1 MFMFISMI
9 VLIISLQ
16 KKNNMLHQ
24 VQTQKNRTEEV
35 VKQVEDSV
43 EEAKKSIAD
52 LESKLYLYDASF

>member
-1 MFMFISMI
+1 MFISMI

>member
-1 MFMFISMI
+1 MI